1 MRIKDLKEYKTRL
14 HRLVRYMLGAGLVL
28 GLLAS
33 LVSANY
39 LAISSDSIFKIFLVA
54 FIDILAVLV
63 ILDTILQINKL

>member
-54 FIDILAVLV
+54 FTDILTVLV
-63 ILDTILQINKL
+63 ILDIILSD

>member
-39 LAISSDSIFKIFLVA
+39 LAISSDSIFKIFIVA
-54 FIDILAVLV
+54 FIDTLVVLV
-63 ILDTILQINKL
+63 ILDIILSD

>member
-39 LAISSDSIFKIFLVA
+39 LAISSDSIFGISFVA
-54 FIDILAVLV
+54 FIDTLVVLV
-63 ILDTILQINKL
+63 ILDIILSD